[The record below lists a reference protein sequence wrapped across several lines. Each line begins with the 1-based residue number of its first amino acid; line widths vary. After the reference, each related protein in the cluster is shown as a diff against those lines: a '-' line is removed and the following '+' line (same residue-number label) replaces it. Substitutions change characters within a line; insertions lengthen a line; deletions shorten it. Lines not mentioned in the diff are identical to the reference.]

1 MTSEVWVGLLSFL
14 GMVIGSVSGIVISA
28 KLTNYRLSQLEKKV
42 EKHNCLVERVAIAEN
57 DIKTIAARLSGLTSI

>member
-1 MTSEVWVGLLSFL
+1 MTTEIWVGLLSFL

-42 EKHNCLVERVAIAEN
+42 EKHNCLVERVALVERE
-57 DIKTIAARLSGLTSI
+57 IKTIAARVSNLDGI